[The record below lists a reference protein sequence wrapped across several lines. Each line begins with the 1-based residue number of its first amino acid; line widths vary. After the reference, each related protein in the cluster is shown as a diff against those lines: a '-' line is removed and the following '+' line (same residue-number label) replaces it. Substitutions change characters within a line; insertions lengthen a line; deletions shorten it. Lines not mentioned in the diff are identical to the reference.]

1 MIGPRTPCSRLALA
15 MLATRHKLTFTEH
28 RVLQGILAGQTAREI
43 AANFGVQMT
52 TVRTHIQKVREKFGV
67 RSIDELLILVARVP
81 PVSTL

>member
-1 MIGPRTPCSRLALA
+1 MRPLTAALA

-28 RVLQGILAGQTAREI
+28 RVLQAILAGQTARET
-43 AANFGVQMT
+43 ASELGVRIC